1 MGGFPCVNLSML
13 TSTPG
18 SVVDASCESGK
29 GFLGLLAYCR
39 SKRPSM
45 VIMENV
51 NTMFSKRRAEGGSQT
66 PRLICKRTSSNMLIV
81 VFFLKLLNFTWYCLT
96 RGYEP

>member
-1 MGGFPCVNLSML
+1 MVGGFPCVNLSML

-18 SVVDASCESGK
+18 SVVDASCETGK

-51 NTMFSKRRAEGGSQT
+51 STIFAKRKAEGGTQT
-66 PRLICKRTSSNMLIV
+66 PHLICKRVLSNM
-81 VFFLKLLNFTWYCLT
+81 
-96 RGYEP
+96 